1 MVLSTMG
8 TVVFAE
14 ETSNHTRAYTSANS
28 YWGECSGSADTSF
41 ELKFFHDDVYMG
53 YTSLN
58 NIDGII
64 DGDVNVS
71 WHIKL
76 DAESNTD
83 EYWTMEWEV
92 APTLAMQPNR
102 AEHWVDGVKAAEA
115 IIEPNWSDSIF
126 PIIAAVADENGR
138 LVSYVNNVDAAT
150 IENAV
155 ANDGTVVLYKDI
167 NVDAGLVIPEGA
179 NVVIDLNGNSIIG
192 KIAAIVNNGTLTI
205 NDSVG
210 TGKVYTTD
218 VAAQGRAAVVNNGT
232 IEINGGWFGDSN
244 NDTSDRNAINR
255 GNAIK
260 NYGTAV
266 INGGYFTNVSNQFIG
281 TDAYAYAINT
291 LTGGT
296 TTINDATVYGD
307 INGLIFSDGK
317 TVVNGG
323 SYTLGRPNEENN
335 LWYLAYGDVEI
346 KGGTWTRAFAVPSW
360 NTGNPTMY
368 GDVVVS
374 GGDFSVEIPS
384 DYLAEGFEM
393 IENADGTFGAKVAI
407 AKIVGGKSF
416 SSLDDALTAAQDG
429 DVIDLLGQT
438 HEITSIAITKKM
450 HTKNLTF
457 QNGTMDFTYAVAGN
471 SLFDMRANQTIK
483 FKDMTLLIKDTA
495 EGSKMCYWMDLCS
508 PTAVAYFENCV
519 IDFDAVQYSYI
530 SANGDGKVFFKDCT
544 IEAEQANFVYR
555 AGATFENCTFDGY
568 AGLSEGESAANIIL
582 WAAVPCTIKN
592 STVYTR
598 NIGSITANGTIDI
611 VDNSYVYAQ
620 RVRHYYAADNANYNA
635 GLVTLDA
642 SSTLEAVELDMGLI
656 NEASAGVIK
665 TEASKVYVQYKQVDL
680 DENGNDNLEG
690 SDKYEIVLAGANNTS
705 AKELINELASADLTF
720 NFVGTP
726 VTNGDMDYFVEP
738 AEGVAL
744 SQIGDRFMFNYD
756 GVTKY
761 EESGA
766 AIVIGTITIEGYG
779 SYTLG
784 TKDVETNAV
793 YATEIKDNIVDGYED
808 AATLVVN
815 TDLLADD
822 GMVGEI
828 TDGNI
833 AVPTRTLTI
842 NLDFPNAV
850 EDNAIA
856 YQDMKVEIT
865 GNIDGVNKTVVYELG
880 NDGDYAMINGDYV
893 VAEDALVLNNAYTVT
908 VSGAGYRTAR
918 YTVTMTEDKALKFW
932 NNVMD
937 EAQVVEIGKDSS
949 AVNVTFLAGDI
960 VKDNKINIYDL
971 SAVVSYFGQTNDTS
985 AYSSYAK
992 YDLNRD
998 GVIDSKDV
1006 AYVLVSWDN

>member
-28 YWGECSGSADTSF
+28 YWGECWGSADTSF
-41 ELKFFHDDVYMG
+41 ELKFFHDDIYMG

-102 AEHWVDGVKAAEA
+102 AEHWVDDVKAAEA
-115 IIEPNWSDSIF
+115 TIEPNWSDSIF
-126 PIIAAVADENGR
+126 PIIAAVADENGK

-167 NVDAGLVIPEGA
+167 NVDSGLVIPEGV

-192 KIAAIVNNGTLTI
+192 KTAAIVNNGTLTI
-205 NDSVG
+205 NDGVG

-281 TDAYAYAINT
+281 NDAYAYAINT
-291 LTGGT
+291 LAGGT

-360 NTGNPTMY
+360 NTGNPTMN
-368 GDVVVS
+368 GEVVVS

-416 SSLDDALTAAQDG
+416 SSLDDAIAAANNG
-429 DVIDLLGQT
+429 AVIDLLDNKI
-438 HEITSIAITKKM
+438 EINVYMDSYHKGKS
-450 HTKNLTF
+450 LTF
-457 QNGTMDFTYAVAGN
+457 KNGTLDFSYAGAPTALFWLSGN
-471 SLFDMRANQTIK
+471 QKLAFEDVNIIK
-483 FKDMTLLIKDTA
+483 RDVGTERKFMYNLIQIA
-495 EGSKMCYWMDLCS
+495 S
-508 PTAVAYFENCV
+508 PTASV
-519 IDFDAVQYSYI
+519 S
-530 SANGDGKVFFKDCT
+530 FKDCT
-544 IEAEQANFVYR
+544 IDLDGAYDETNAVGMYSSYIANDGNGTIY
-555 AGATFENCTFDGY
+555 FENCDIETEYTNFIYRGGATVINCTYNGFADLDDGDI
-568 AGLSEGESAANIIL
+568 AGNFIL
-582 WAAVPCTIKN
+582 WSANPCVIKN
-592 STVYTR
+592 STINTR
-598 NIGSITANGTIDI
+598 QLGFISANGTIAITED
-611 VDNSYVYAQ
+611 SYVYAE
-620 RVRHYYAADNANYNA
+620 RVRHYYAADNANYTE
-635 GLVTLDA
+635 GLLTIDA

-656 NEASAGVIK
+656 NENSEGVIN
-665 TEASKVYVQYKQVDL
+665 TEASKVYVQYKKVDV
-680 DENGNDNLEG
+680 DANGNDTIEDQ
-690 SDKYEIVLAGANNTS
+690 DKYEIVLVGANNN
-705 AKELINELASADLTF
+705 AGKELINELASADLTF
-720 NFVGTP
+720 EFV
-726 VTNGDMDYFVEP
+726 
-738 AEGVAL
+738 
-744 SQIGDRFMFNYD
+744 
-756 GVTKY
+756 
-761 EESGA
+761 
-766 AIVIGTITIEGYG
+766 
-779 SYTLG
+779 
-784 TKDVETNAV
+784 
-793 YATEIKDNIVDGYED
+793 
-808 AATLVVN
+808 
-815 TDLLADD
+815 
-822 GMVGEI
+822 
-828 TDGNI
+828 
-833 AVPTRTLTI
+833 
-842 NLDFPNAV
+842 
-850 EDNAIA
+850 
-856 YQDMKVEIT
+856 
-865 GNIDGVNKTVVYELG
+865 
-880 NDGDYAMINGDYV
+880 MISLRRK
-893 VAEDALVLNNAYTVT
+893 E
-908 VSGAGYRTAR
+908 
-918 YTVTMTEDKALKFW
+918 K
-932 NNVMD
+932 
-937 EAQVVEIGKDSS
+937 
-949 AVNVTFLAGDI
+949 
-960 VKDNKINIYDL
+960 
-971 SAVVSYFGQTNDTS
+971 TS
-985 AYSSYAK
+985 ADYSAE
-992 YDLNRD
+992 
-998 GVIDSKDV
+998 
-1006 AYVLVSWDN
+1006 VS